1 MMESPVEDLFQGL
14 STPILANDTPIA
26 STSKQPMPTQDNGH
40 FGSMIFS
47 QLNQEGAEICV
58 GVSGAPFVIDAVS
71 ESWDYTLWC

>member
-1 MMESPVEDLFQGL
+1 MEDLIQGV
-14 STPILANDTPIA
+14 STPILANDTPVA
-26 STSKQPMPTQDNGH
+26 STSKQPMPAQDNGH

-71 ESWDYTLWC
+71 QVRTCAL